1 MKKLLLAALL
11 AALVLTACAPSA
23 GQAVEIRSGAYGCR
37 TWYAAAGAWGNC
49 YPASELTGGGGGHP
63 RLPPKPP
70 PPPPPQKG
78 GGGGGLTSHHP
89 NTPSLEK
96 TIFPTSVP

>member
-37 TWYAAAGAWGNC
+37 TWYAAAVAWVNC
-49 YPASELTGGGGGHP
+49 YPASELPGVVEDHPDGLGHDFNGRIRV
-63 RLPPKPP
+63 RLE
-70 PPPPPQKG
+70 G
-78 GGGGGLTSHHP
+78 D
-89 NTPSLEK
+89 
-96 TIFPTSVP
+96 SVLWFERGDIRVVP